1 MIFKASHRAGAKPF
15 LEAKSLHI
23 CAFLMLKFTV
33 SRLAICAKM
42 PENADIACI
51 LRCFVIR
58 RPFGYMVG
66 INRWNGGVTMIHEK
80 SCKVNAEKRTRKRRC
95 YGEKRCKES
104 AGDDADYCD

>member
-33 SRLAICAKM
+33 SRFAICAKM

-51 LRCFVIR
+51 LRRFVIC
-58 RPFGYMVG
+58 RPFGYMVE
-66 INRWNGGVTMIHEK
+66 INRWNGGVNMIHEK
-80 SCKVNAEKRTRKRRC
+80 ALQSQCRKKNKEKEVLR
-95 YGEKRCKES
+95 
-104 AGDDADYCD
+104 